1 MQRRPSQIY
10 HINVRF
16 NNELK
21 AKIEEDAERL
31 NIPTSE
37 WVRRACAE
45 KIERDEQK
53 RNGLAEQKA
62 AYIDGKLIEA
72 IKYALTLPEV
82 QKMIREIL
90 EGSKE

>member
-1 MQRRPSQIY
+1 MQRRPNNTNHTS
-10 HINVRF
+10 VRF
-16 NNELK
+16 SDELK
-21 AKIEEDAERL
+21 SKIEEDAERL
-31 NIPTSE
+31 NITTAE

-82 QKMIREIL
+82 QKMIHEIL
-90 EGSKE
+90 EGNKE

>member
-1 MQRRPSQIY
+1 MQRRPNNTHHTS
-10 HINVRF
+10 VRF
-16 NNELK
+16 GDELK
-21 AKIEEDAERL
+21 SKIDEDSERL
-31 NIPTSE
+31 NITTAE
-37 WVRRACAE
+37 WIRRACAE
-45 KIERDEQK
+45 KIEREEQK
-53 RNGLAEQKA
+53 RRGLAEQKA

>member
-1 MQRRPSQIY
+1 MQRRPNN
-10 HINVRF
+10 INHTSVRF
-16 NNELK
+16 SDEVK

-31 NIPTSE
+31 NIPTAE
-37 WVRRACAE
+37 WIRRACAE
-45 KIERDEQK
+45 KLERDEQK
-53 RNGLAEQKA
+53 RKSLAEQKA

-90 EGSKE
+90 GGDKE

>member
-16 NNELK
+16 NSELK
-21 AKIEEDAERL
+21 SKIEEGAERL
-31 NIPTSE
+31 NITTAE

-90 EGSKE
+90 EGNKE